1 MENQIGSF
9 FIYIIKRCLFFLK
22 NILKQYFI
30 FIFLLKIFFVLYF
43 KIILYKII
51 LIRVALTNKINFKPY
66 KVFKNYIIN
75 LCYISYK
82 ILY

>member
-1 MENQIGSF
+1 MS
-9 FIYIIKRCLFFLK
+9 LFFLK
-22 NILKQYFI
+22 YIKTI
-30 FIFLLKIFFVLYF
+30 FFFFFLLKIFFVLYF

-51 LIRVALTNKINFKPY
+51 LIRVALTKKINFKPY